1 MKYFAPIILFIGLFA
16 YAQKDLPPDEIAR
29 VKAEIELLS
38 KQPDKPGSVEKYIK
52 IGKLYSQI
60 NDADN
65 AQASFEK
72 VLSIDQKNDT
82 AHFMLGLIFEKKKM
96 IEKALYHWQKCLEYS
111 TNPSMKEIAIKHVN
125 YLSRK

>member
-1 MKYFAPIILFIGLFA
+1 MKYFAIVVFFAVIFA
-16 YAQKDLPPDEIAR
+16 YAQKDIPLAEIAR
-29 VKAEIELLS
+29 VKAEIESLN

-72 VLSIDQKNDT
+72 ALSIDPKNET
-82 AHFMLGLIFEKKKM
+82 AHFMLALIFEKKKM
-96 IEKALYHWQKCLEYS
+96 IEKAIYHWQRCLEYS
-111 TNPSMKEIAIKHVN
+111 ANPSIKGIAAKHIS